1 MLHSLS
7 LGVQKSILGLV
18 QGASCRVDLEFKD
31 SEGKPY
37 QKTATVKLKTETEE
51 LPLFT
56 NKDDILGEVGACTCS
71 GGVHMYM
78 EVPSEQ
84 VIICPLSFPQRA
96 PF

>member
-1 MLHSLS
+1 M
-7 LGVQKSILGLV
+7 GLV

-71 GGVHMYM
+71 GGGIY
-78 EVPSEQ
+78 
-84 VIICPLSFPQRA
+84 IWTQRA
-96 PF
+96 GDHLSA